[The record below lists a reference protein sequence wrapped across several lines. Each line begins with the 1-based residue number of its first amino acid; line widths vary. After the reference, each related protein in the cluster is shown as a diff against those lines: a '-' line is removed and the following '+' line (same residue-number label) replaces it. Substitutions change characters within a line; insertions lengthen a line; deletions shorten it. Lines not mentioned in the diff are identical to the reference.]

1 MFRDGRL
8 KDKVVLITGA
18 AQGLGAAQAQALA
31 REGGCVVIGDLAD
44 SPGNALAE
52 AIRSEGGDAHYVHL
66 DVSKEEDWIV
76 CIKGVIEKHGK
87 LNVLVNNAGIV
98 IKRVPIEERT
108 VEEWDQIM
116 AVNLRSVFLGTK
128 HVIPHMRRAGGG
140 SIVNISSL
148 AGIGQSALQEPGYA
162 TSKAAVRMFSKVTA
176 TQHAHENIRCNSLHP
191 GPTDGGMLHRFLSD
205 PAALK
210 ERLKRVPIGRLAR
223 MEEIAA
229 GVVFLASDES
239 SYMTGSELVIDG
251 GALAQ

>member
-1 MFRDGRL
+1 MNRL
-8 KDKVVLITGA
+8 KGKVILITGA
-18 AQGLGAAQAQALA
+18 AQGLGAAQAKALA
-31 REGGCVVIGDLAD
+31 REGGRVVFGDLAD
-44 SPGNALAE
+44 SQGKALE
-52 AIRSEGGDAHYVHL
+52 GVIRSEGGDAHYMHL
-66 DVSKEEDWIV
+66 DVSKEQDWITCV
-76 CIKGVIEKHGK
+76 HDTVETHGK

-98 IKRVPIEERT
+98 IDRVAIEKRT
-108 VEEWDQIM
+108 VAEWDQVM

-128 HVIPHMRRAGGG
+128 HVIPHMRAAGGG

-148 AGIGQSALQEPGYA
+148 AGIGQSQFQEPAYA

-176 TQHAHENIRCNSLHP
+176 AQHAHENIRCNSLHP

-205 PAALK
+205 PVALK
-210 ERLKRVPIGRLAR
+210 ERLKRVPMGRLAR
-223 MEEIAA
+223 LEEIAA